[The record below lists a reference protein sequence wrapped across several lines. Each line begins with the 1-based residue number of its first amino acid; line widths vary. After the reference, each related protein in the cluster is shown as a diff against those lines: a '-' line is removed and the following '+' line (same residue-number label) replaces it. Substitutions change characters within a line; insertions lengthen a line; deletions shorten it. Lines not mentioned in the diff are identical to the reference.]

1 MMGNVMNNLTKEEFM
16 KIYNKGEN
24 LTDKP
29 IFIDFY
35 ATWWGPCKVYEQVLN
50 EVTPRYKDKINL
62 YKVNIEE
69 ESAIAG
75 LFGVMSVPTTVTI
88 SKSGNPHSMPG
99 ALNEETL
106 KYFLEGLISKK

>member
-1 MMGNVMNNLTKEEFM
+1 MNNLTKSEFM
-16 KIYNKGEN
+16 NIYNKGEN

-69 ESAIAG
+69 ESEIAG
-75 LFGVMSVPTTVTI
+75 LFGIMSVPNTTTI
-88 SKSGNPHSMPG
+88 SKSGETFSMSG
-99 ALNEETL
+99 ALNEATL
-106 KYFLEGLISKK
+106 EYFLEGLLQKK

>member
-1 MMGNVMNNLTKEEFM
+1 MNNLTKTEFM
-16 KIYNKGEN
+16 KIYDEGKN

-35 ATWWGPCKVYEQVLN
+35 ATWWGPCKMYEQVLN
-50 EVTPRYKDKINL
+50 DVTPEYKDKINL

-69 ESAIAG
+69 EPDIAG
-75 LFGVMSVPTTVTI
+75 LFGIRSVPNTSTI
-88 SKSGNPHSMPG
+88 SKSGDVYSMIG

-106 KYFLEGLISKK
+106 KYFLEGLLQKK